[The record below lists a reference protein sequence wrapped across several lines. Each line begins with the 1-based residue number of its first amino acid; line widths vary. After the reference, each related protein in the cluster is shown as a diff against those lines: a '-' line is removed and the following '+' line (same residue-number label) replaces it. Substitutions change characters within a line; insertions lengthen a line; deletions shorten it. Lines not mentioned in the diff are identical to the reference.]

1 MKKFFKTLLI
11 LLLFTTSIMPFNA
24 YGIDNEIPLTN
35 SIINLKMDEQ
45 KLWIDHVTWTRSFIV
60 SDLAALP
67 DKEVV
72 LQRLLKNQDD
82 IGSSIKP
89 YYGEEAGNKLSKL
102 LREHITIAG
111 QVVDS
116 AKSNNKADLDKYN
129 KLWYKNADE
138 IADFLSSANSNL
150 SNSELKDMLHK
161 HLEFVT
167 AQVVDSAK
175 SNNKADLDKYNKL
188 WYKNA
193 DDIADFLSS
202 ANPNWSN
209 SELKDMLHKHLD
221 IITSQVAA
229 RINKNWKADV
239 EASDKGEDH
248 MVKFADVLSDGIAK
262 QFPEKLK

>member
-1 MKKFFKTLLI
+1 MKKFFRLL
-11 LLLFTTSIMPFNA
+11 LVLVLFTTLIQPFNA
-24 YGIDNEIPLTN
+24 YGLDTDIPLNN
-35 SIINLKMDEQ
+35 SIVNLKMDER
-45 KLWIDHVTWTRSFIV
+45 KLWIDHVSWTRSFIV
-60 SDLAALP
+60 SDLASLP
-67 DKEVV
+67 DKNVV

-111 QVVDS
+111 
-116 AKSNNKADLDKYN
+116 
-129 KLWYKNADE
+129 
-138 IADFLSSANSNL
+138 
-150 SNSELKDMLHK
+150 
-161 HLEFVT
+161 
-167 AQVVDSAK
+167 QVVDSAK

-248 MVKFADVLSDGIAK
+248 MIKFADVLSDGIAK